1 MNHAPNL
8 PRDIWIGAALGAGVG
23 AGLDSVIYRRT
34 PIYPAPAPR
43 LSLRF
48 GIRF

>member
-1 MNHAPNL
+1 MRWPLHVRTL
-8 PRDIWIGAALGAGVG
+8 LGAALGAGLG
-23 AGLDSVIYRRT
+23 AGLDSAFYRRT

-48 GIRF
+48 AIRF